1 MLNFPALDVAVGVI
15 FVYFILAI
23 VCSGVNE
30 AIASL
35 GRWRAQDL
43 ERGLWELLQDPT
55 QGSAALEKLK
65 SHPLV
70 EPMLYPKNKDA
81 AAPSPPLE
89 NGRPKTSRKTDFPSY
104 IPSRTFV
111 TALLGF
117 EQQAV
122 SAAKDVDVKQK
133 LRTVEESIEQIPS
146 ERVQQA
152 LTALLHHAQGDAVTF
167 RHNAEQWYDDQM
179 ERVSGWYRQRIQKI
193 LWILAIVIAL
203 ALNADSLQIAKRLWV
218 EPSTRA
224 ALVTQAQGATSR
236 TGGKTNPSAEL
247 ESLPLSL
254 GWHLASAR
262 HDPQGFPF
270 YEKWSSLW
278 ALLSKLIGLSLTV
291 VAITFGAPFW
301 FDTLSKVARL
311 RNSGAPPPA
320 SDAIR
325 HGEGEETRRGDS
337 AALATALLGAVGKSA
352 EAEAPTETPT
362 KPKRPPPGG
371 RPPKP

>member
-1 MLNFPALDVAVGVI
+1 MLNFPALDVALGLI

-43 ERGLWELLQDPT
+43 ERGLWELMQDPT
-55 QGSAALEKLK
+55 QGSAALERLK

-70 EPMLYPKNKDA
+70 EPMLYPKNKGS

-122 SAAKDVDVKQK
+122 SAAKDVNVKQK

-152 LTALLHHAQGDAVTF
+152 LTALLHHAQGDAVAF

-193 LWILAIVIAL
+193 LWLLAIVIAL
-203 ALNADSLQIAKRLWV
+203 TLNADSLQIAKRLWV
-218 EPSTRA
+218 EPSRRA
-224 ALVTQAQGATSR
+224 ALVTQAQSASSR
-236 TGGKTNPSAEL
+236 TGGKTNPSAQL

-278 ALLSKLIGLSLTV
+278 AVLSKLIGLSLTA

-325 HGEGEETRRGDS
+325 HGEGEETRGGDR
-337 AALATALLGAVGKSA
+337 AALATALLGAVGKNA
-352 EAEAPTETPT
+352 EAESPTETPT
-362 KPKRPPPGG
+362 KPKRPPAGE
-371 RPPKP
+371 RPTKP

>member
-1 MLNFPALDVAVGVI
+1 MLNFPALDVALGLI

-30 AIASL
+30 AIASF

-55 QGSAALEKLK
+55 QGAAALERLK

-70 EPMLYPKNKDA
+70 EPMLYPKNKGA

-152 LTALLHHAQGDAVTF
+152 LTALLHHAQGDAVDF

-193 LWILAIVIAL
+193 LWLLAIVIAL
-203 ALNADSLQIAKRLWV
+203 TLNADSLQIAKRLWV
-218 EPSTRA
+218 EPSARA
-224 ALVTQAQGATSR
+224 ALVTQAQSASSR

-254 GWHLASAR
+254 GWHLATAR

-278 ALLSKLIGLSLTV
+278 AVLSKLIGLSLTA

-325 HGEGEETRRGDS
+325 HGEGEETRRGDR
-337 AALATALLGAVGKSA
+337 AALATALPGAVGKNA
-352 EAEAPTETPT
+352 EAESPTETPT
-362 KPKRPPPGG
+362 KPKRPPAGE
-371 RPPKP
+371 RPTKP

>member
-23 VCSGVNE
+23 VCSGLNE

-224 ALVTQAQGATSR
+224 ALVTQAQSATNR
-236 TGGKTNPSAEL
+236 TGGKTNPS
-247 ESLPLSL
+247 
-254 GWHLASAR
+254 
-262 HDPQGFPF
+262 
-270 YEKWSSLW
+270 
-278 ALLSKLIGLSLTV
+278 LIGLSLTV

-371 RPPKP
+371 RPAKP